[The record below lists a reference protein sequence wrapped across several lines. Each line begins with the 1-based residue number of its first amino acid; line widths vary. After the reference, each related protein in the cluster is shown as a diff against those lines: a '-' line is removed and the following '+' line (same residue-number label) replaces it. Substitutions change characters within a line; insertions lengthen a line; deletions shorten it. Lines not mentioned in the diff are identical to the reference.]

1 MTKRIL
7 IMGLPGSGK
16 TTLSQNLVKRL
27 MLTHS
32 VSWFN
37 ADSVREQFNDWDFS
51 HEGRARQMQR
61 MIELSNN
68 CGSDFAI
75 CDFVCPTEEL
85 RKDFNADILVWM
97 DTITE
102 GRFEDTNK
110 VFEKPTSSITYHV
123 TDWSDKWVKAISS
136 DLTSVKS
143 DTHSRSLAK
152 AVTWRTLGTIDTFI
166 LSWIITGQVKIALT
180 ISGVEVITKLF
191 LYWAH
196 ERVWNKINWGKKG
209 K

>member
-16 TTLSQNLVKRL
+16 TTLSQSLVKRL

-51 HEGRARQMQR
+51 PEGRARQVTR
-61 MIELSNN
+61 MIDLSSN

-75 CDFVCPTEEL
+75 CDFVCPTQEL
-85 RKDFNADILVWM
+85 RDRFNADIVVWM
-97 DTITE
+97 DTIQE

-110 VFEKPTSSITYHV
+110 LFEPPANATYRV
-123 TDWSDKWVKAISS
+123 TDWDASWVTDIARDLIETPSDSHV
-136 DLTSVKS
+136 
-143 DTHSRSLAK
+143 RSLAK
-152 AVTWRTLGTIDTFI
+152 AISWRTLGTVDTFI
-166 LSWIITGQVKIALT
+166 LSWLITGQAKIALA
-180 ISGVEVITKLF
+180 ISGVEVFTKLF

-196 ERVWNKINWGKKG
+196 ERAWNRVKWGRRPA
-209 K
+209 